1 MNFNLIRTAVLFTF
15 SLVSIS
21 ICSQDLIARQAP
33 IDRKLRSIDSL
44 ALRREIR
51 VEQNS
56 YKALSIY
63 PNWNNNY
70 VNTYKTSAIV
80 PEKYTFDLRGFY
92 MPTPSRKITSPFAMR
107 WGRMHTGLDVK
118 VNLGDTIHAAF
129 DGKVRVVKYEP
140 LGYGKYVVIR
150 HNNGL
155 ETVYGHLSAQL
166 VYQNQVV
173 RAGQPIG
180 LGGST
185 GRSTGS
191 HLHFETRFLGI
202 AINPALM
209 FDFPHQDVTA
219 DFYTYHKFGFRNA
232 DNGSALV
239 RNEKQAMRES
249 QVQSVS
255 LFYKVHRG
263 DTLYRVA
270 RERGISVDQL
280 CKLNGLIPS
289 SKLKP
294 GQVLRC
300 S

>member
-1 MNFNLIRTAVLFTF
+1 MNFKLIRTIVLFTF
-15 SLVSIS
+15 VSGS
-21 ICSQDLIARQAP
+21 ICAQDLIARQAP
-33 IDRKLRSIDSL
+33 VDRKLRSIDSI
-44 ALRREIR
+44 ALKREIVAEEGTYR
-51 VEQNS
+51 D
-56 YKALSIY
+56 LSIY
-63 PNWNNNY
+63 PNWNTNY
-70 VNTYKTSAIV
+70 VNTYRSSAVV

-92 MPTPSRKITSPFAMR
+92 MPTPSRKVTSPFGMR
-107 WGRMHTGLDVK
+107 WGHMHTGIDVK
-118 VNLGDTIHAAF
+118 VYMGDTIHAAF

-140 LGYGKYVVIR
+140 SGYGKYVVIR

-166 VYQNQVV
+166 VHPNQFV

-185 GRSTGS
+185 GHSTGT

-209 FDFPHQDVTA
+209 FDFAHQDVTA
-219 DFYTYHKFGFRNA
+219 DYYTYHKFGYRNA
-232 DNGSALV
+232 GNGAAFA
-239 RNEKQAMRES
+239 RNERQAVEES
-249 QVQSVS
+249 KIQSVS

-263 DTLYRVA
+263 DTIYRVA
-270 RERGISVDQL
+270 HQRGISVEQL
-280 CKLNGLIPS
+280 CRLNGLTS
-289 SKLKP
+289 STRLKP